1 MITEPKALRELLLT
15 ACKERATDM
24 MSADWM
30 LGHIYN
36 PGKDIRHGEKTEEGH
51 HVIVN
56 MGLSKQAVRNEFFHV
71 DEFVGA
77 KLIMSLNTYM
87 KKREAS
93 CLNITTDF
101 ELTAITDPQH
111 PEAIAIRCDFYVE
124 RDGIKIKN

>member
-1 MITEPKALRELLLT
+1 MIQDMKALRELLLT

-24 MSADWM
+24 MSADWI

-36 PGKDIRHGEKTEEGH
+36 PCTDIRHSDKNEEGH

-87 KKREAS
+87 KKRKATY
-93 CLNITTDF
+93 LNITTDF
-101 ELTAITDPQH
+101 ELTAIQDPRH
-111 PEAIAIRCDFYVE
+111 PESIAIRCDFYVE
-124 RDGIKIKN
+124 RDGIKVKR

>member
-1 MITEPKALRELLLT
+1 MKGLRAFFVN
-15 ACKERATDM
+15 ACEERATDM
-24 MSADWM
+24 MSADWI

-36 PGKDIRHGEKTEEGH
+36 PGKDIRHGCKTEEGH

-87 KKREAS
+87 KKRKATY
-93 CLNITTDF
+93 LNITTDF

-111 PEAIAIRCDFYVE
+111 PSAIAICCDFYVE
-124 RDGIKIKN
+124 RDGIKVKK

>member
-36 PGKDIRHGEKTEEGH
+36 PGKDICHIENTGEGH

-56 MGLSKQAVRNEFFHV
+56 MGLSKQAVMNEFFHV

-93 CLNITTDF
+93 YLKITTDF
-101 ELTAITDPQH
+101 EVTAIPDPQH
-111 PEAIAIRCDFYVE
+111 LGTIAIRIDFYVD
-124 RDGIKIKN
+124 RDGIKIKK